1 MLRWGARGAC
11 EQALVFGV
19 GGLGL
24 ILAAL
29 VVLVVLAS
37 LVLRGVLPHLEDG
50 RIRRQAKLLEGVSLP
65 APTDHRIPRNA
76 AALQLE
82 TAAAELG
89 VALAPLQSPH
99 RVQPDSETAAVLA
112 QVADAFVNP
121 RRPSPWPNAARY
133 VAWHTSASRQVDDLV
148 AVALQGDL
156 PRWQIDA
163 DRPSRPDVDLG
174 GMLQLQHIL
183 LSETWIAIVEHR
195 PRAVSRL
202 LHASWRINEPLLASP
217 ELAAQETAATILEDL
232 LSMLRL
238 APDPTLLSERQL
250 ASVDPVA
257 GVRGAYL
264 FEARRLRHRA
274 QTMLWGR
281 QRQLRFMVQ
290 PFAVVAAMP
299 QETAVVAAVKRLEPA
314 QAGAFDEGAF
324 AADLDRLIP
333 RWNALARRAMPS
345 SWQSWPRSVHAALA
359 LDLTR
364 HTLEVRRRIRDGDG
378 GGIDGWPDAW
388 PDPVTGGRWVCR
400 TAGRHV
406 VIALEPNPFPEGGWP
421 ALRYTV
427 VLDRDGAAGT

>member
-1 MLRWGARGAC
+1 MLRWGARAAC
-11 EQALVFGV
+11 EQALVLGI
-19 GGLGL
+19 GGLGV
-24 ILAAL
+24 ILATL
-29 VVLVVLAS
+29 LVLVVVAS
-37 LVLRGVLPHLEDG
+37 LVLGGVLPRLEDG
-50 RIRRQAKLLEGVSLP
+50 RVRRQARLLQGVSVP
-65 APTDHRIPRNA
+65 APTDHTTPRNS

-99 RVQPDSETAAVLA
+99 RVQPDSETAAALA
-112 QVADAFVNP
+112 EVADTFVNP

-148 AVALQGDL
+148 AVALRGDL

-163 DRPSRPDVDLG
+163 DRPTPPDVDLG

-183 LSETWIAIVEHR
+183 LSEAWIAIVEHR
-195 PRAVSRL
+195 SRAASRL
-202 LHASWRINEPLLASP
+202 LHASWRINESLLGSP
-217 ELAAQETAATILEDL
+217 ELVVQETAMTVLEDL
-232 LSMLRL
+232 LPMLRL
-238 APDPTLLSERQL
+238 APDPSPVSERQL

-264 FEARRLRHRA
+264 FEARRSRHRA
-274 QTMLWGR
+274 QRMQWGR
-281 QRQLRFMVQ
+281 QRQLRFIVQ
-290 PFAVVAAMP
+290 PFAVLATMP
-299 QETAVVAAVKRLEPA
+299 QETAVVDAVTRLDPA
-314 QAGAFDEGAF
+314 QVATFDGGAF

-364 HTLEVRRRIRDGDG
+364 HTLDVRRRVRDGG
-378 GGIDGWPDAW
+378 GGIDGSPAAW
-388 PDPVTGGRWVCR
+388 PDPVTGGTWVCHI
-400 TAGRHV
+400 AGRQV
-406 VIALEPNPFPEGGWP
+406 VIALEPNPFPEGAWP

-427 VLDRDGAAGT
+427 ALDRDGAAGT